1 MKNITNYYVE
11 DKSKLISNKD
21 SYIVGKK
28 FRNKKTKG
36 VYIVKNIAVDTE
48 TEELRVIYCDGV
60 STNDWDRPMLLF
72 IKKFE
77 EYKEQGEQ

>member
-1 MKNITNYYVE
+1 MK
-11 DKSKLISNKD
+11 KLSNELLEQMD
-21 SYIVGKK
+21 WAIRTLVGKK

>member
-1 MKNITNYYVE
+1 MK
-11 DKSKLISNKD
+11 KLSNEL
-21 SYIVGKK
+21 IEQLHWGTRTLVGKK

>member
-1 MKNITNYYVE
+1 MR
-11 DKSKLISNKD
+11 KLSNELYEQID
-21 SYIVGKK
+21 WATRTLVGKK

-36 VYIVKNIAVDTE
+36 IYIVKGIAVDTE

-72 IKKFE
+72 IEKFE
-77 EYKEQGEQ
+77 EYKTQGE